1 MPGEAAEAMSG
12 EEADRRAGP
21 LRPTGDAM
29 QMDIWY
35 DAIQEL
41 LHANP
46 RVSEL
51 LEDAEVTLEPDPA
64 ADEEELAPAA
74 Q

>member
-1 MPGEAAEAMSG
+1 ME
-12 EEADRRAGP
+12 
-21 LRPTGDAM
+21 
-29 QMDIWY
+29 MDVWY

-41 LHANP
+41 LQANP

-51 LEDAEVTLEPDPA
+51 LEDAEVTLEPDPV

>member
-1 MPGEAAEAMSG
+1 
-12 EEADRRAGP
+12 
-21 LRPTGDAM
+21 M
-29 QMDIWY
+29 QMDVWY

-41 LHANP
+41 LQANP

-64 ADEEELAPAA
+64 ADEEDPPRPAR
-74 Q
+74 